1 MKKDYTKFEENIGYT
16 FKDKKLLDTAMTH
29 TSYSYENGTTSN
41 ERLEYLGDSILEF
54 VSSEWLFKNYENL
67 TEGQMS
73 KVRATAVC
81 ENSLFELANKLK
93 FGNYINLGRSQLT
106 INNTKKAILADS
118 VEAVIAAIYLDSGIE
133 EAKKFI
139 INNLKDVIEN
149 ASHHVGDK
157 DYKTSL
163 QEKLQINGDISIVYK
178 IVDSSGPDHNKSFT
192 TRLEVNGK
200 FMAFGK
206 GKSKKA
212 AEMEAAKI
220 ALEKLEEKEV

>member
-1 MKKDYTKFEENIGYT
+1 MEKNFSEFEKNIGYT
-16 FKDKKLLDTAMTH
+16 FKDKNLLNTALTH
-29 TSYSYENGTTSN
+29 TSYSYENGTKSN

-54 VSSEWLFKNYENL
+54 VSSEWLFKNYDNL
-67 TEGQMS
+67 SEGQMT
-73 KVRATAVC
+73 KVRAVAVC
-81 ENSLFELANKLK
+81 EESLFNVAVKLGFGK
-93 FGNYINLGRSQLT
+93 FLNLGKSQLT
-106 INNTKKAILADS
+106 MKGIKKAILADS

-139 INNLKDVIEN
+139 LDNLKDVIEN

-157 DYKTSL
+157 DYKSSL
-163 QEKLQINGDISIVYK
+163 QEKLQVNGDISIVYK

-200 FMAFGK
+200 FMAYGK

-212 AEMEAAKI
+212 AEMEAARI
-220 ALEKLEEKEV
+220 ALEKLEGK